1 MTSDAQ
7 REAIKKMIE
16 QHTKTV
22 TASKKAARDSLIK
35 AGFYTQDG
43 KLTARYGGD
52 KKKSA

>member
-22 TASKKAARDSLIK
+22 TANKETARASLINE
-35 AGFYTQDG
+35 GFYTKDG
-43 KLTARYGGD
+43 KLTEQYGGG
-52 KKKSA
+52 KKKTA